1 MIKTIKCSS
10 GSIICFPSVTGY
22 YNGPGGGA
30 NNYYVDIII
39 CKWVFNG
46 VDYNDRCTTAKS
58 DCSKAGASY
67 SLESQTYISDL
78 QTTPTND
85 SAMINKYISSSAR
98 ER

>member
-46 VDYNDRCTTAKS
+46 VDYNDTSRTANI
-58 DCSKAGASY
+58 DCSKVGYYA
-67 SLESQTYISDL
+67 LDSQTYIIL
-78 QTTPTND
+78 FQTTPTND
-85 SAMINKYISSSAR
+85 LAMINKYINSSACGK
-98 ER
+98 